1 MSRNRNVS
9 GRKGPAARLTTPL
22 DQRTI
27 GSDHHYLSGSMIN
40 FMYPAA
46 SAGAGLF
53 SEVTTM
59 FPRAL

>member
-1 MSRNRNVS
+1 MPRNRKVS

-40 FMYPAA
+40 LMYP
-46 SAGAGLF
+46 SRVGWRGPF
-53 SEVTTM
+53 
-59 FPRAL
+59 F